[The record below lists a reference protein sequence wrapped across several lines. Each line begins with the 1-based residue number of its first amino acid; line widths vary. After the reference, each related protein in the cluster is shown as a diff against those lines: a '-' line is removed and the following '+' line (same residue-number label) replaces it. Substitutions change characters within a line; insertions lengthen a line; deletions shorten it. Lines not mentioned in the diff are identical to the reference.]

1 VSLAEGP
8 APEPDL
14 ESTAWWQG
22 LREHRLLLQRCGGC
36 DRPRFP
42 PMPTCPWCASA
53 AADLMEATGR
63 GAVYSF
69 VTAHVPISPGYA
81 GALPYSVA
89 TVELAEG
96 PRVLGRVEPPA
107 PLAVG
112 DAVEARFVEHAEW
125 TELCF
130 APDPG
135 AATR

>member
-1 VSLAEGP
+1 
-8 APEPDL
+8 
-14 ESTAWWQG
+14 
-22 LREHRLLLQRCGGC
+22 
-36 DRPRFP
+36 
-42 PMPTCPWCASA
+42 MPTCPWCASA
-53 AADLMEATGR
+53 AVDLMEATGR

-81 GALPYSVA
+81 GALPYAVA

-112 DAVEARFVEHAEW
+112 DPVAARFEEHPGW

-130 APDPG
+130 GPDPDG
-135 AATR
+135 AAGNVAAAAR